1 MAKTLGS
8 AGRYTTNETLRK
20 ARQSISASLI
30 VMAVIG
36 LAAGF
41 VFSLA
46 FNKSPWSLVISLL
59 IIVCGYFPFKYSI
72 KRIEEIENSRLSYR
86 KGTAGEAFIGSVLE
100 RLSDEYYVIN
110 DLSTPYGNLDHVVI
124 GPTGIFVID
133 TKNWRGVVRADGK
146 GELLLNGKPTDK
158 PETGNFQARIME
170 IRKRFLSLC
179 TLDDIYFQAVFVFPV
194 AYVEA
199 PWGSTRHVNCMTDE
213 KIVDYIENQRPKA
226 KLNSSFIEKCA
237 HGFKVLASLDKGF

>member
-1 MAKTLGS
+1 MAQTLGS
-8 AGRYTTNETLRK
+8 AGRFTTNETLKK
-20 ARQSISASLI
+20 ARQSISVSLI
-30 VMAVIG
+30 AMAVIG
-36 LAAGF
+36 LTAGF
-41 VFSLA
+41 IFSSAL
-46 FNKSPWSLVISLL
+46 NKSTWSLLVLLL
-59 IIVCGYFPFKYSI
+59 IVACGYFTFKYSL
-72 KRIEEIENSRLSYR
+72 KWIEKIENLKLNYR
-86 KGTAGEAFIGSVLE
+86 KGTAGEAFIASVLE
-100 RLSDEYYVIN
+100 RLPDEYYLIN

-124 GPTGIFVID
+124 GPTGVFVID
-133 TKNWRGVVRADGK
+133 TKNWRGTVSADGR

-213 KIVDYIENQRPKA
+213 RIVDYIENQRPKA

-237 HGFKVLASLDKGF
+237 HGFKALASLDKGF